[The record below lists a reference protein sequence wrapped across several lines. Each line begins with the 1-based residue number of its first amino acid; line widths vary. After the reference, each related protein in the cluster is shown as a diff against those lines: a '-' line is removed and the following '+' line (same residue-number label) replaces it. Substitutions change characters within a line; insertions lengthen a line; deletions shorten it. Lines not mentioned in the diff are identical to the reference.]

1 MGDADI
7 LFRFPAGVTYF
18 LFSKIAGR
26 GWSTPIFPVGSKQSL
41 FTPGIN
47 FTPNAPTLTAGVK
60 NGLDFTSPTP
70 CLHGVSR
77 VNFPLYRQGRSTCT
91 LTETQSPLPPST
103 RISRKAILPT
113 AIFLRTIPP
122 LGCEKLLY
130 SGTENLLMVRVVS

>member
-1 MGDADI
+1 MGDAGI

-26 GWSTPIFPVGSKQSL
+26 GWTPIFPVGAKQSL

-47 FTPNAPTLTAGVK
+47 FTPNASSLTAGVK

-77 VNFPLYRQGRSTCT
+77 VNFPLYGQGRSTCA
-91 LTETQSPLPPST
+91 LKETQSPLPQPEFPI
-103 RISRKAILPT
+103 RLPCQPRYFSQDPNSPGLQEIT
-113 AIFLRTIPP
+113 VFR
-122 LGCEKLLY
+122 Y
-130 SGTENLLMVRVVS
+130 